1 MNSIYSYCKGESH
14 ILSEKPC
21 QDYAYAA
28 SSDKLS
34 MAIVSDGHGGERY
47 FRSDYGSHLLVDITK
62 ESVRSFVETIAEQKN
77 ASSRNNHLP
86 NI

>member
-28 SSDKLS
+28 SSDTLS

-47 FRSDYGSHLLVDITK
+47 SEATMALIFLLI
-62 ESVRSFVETIAEQKN
+62 
-77 ASSRNNHLP
+77 
-86 NI
+86 